1 MKTTGKYRILL
12 LLIAFS
18 FTVCMNAQSLSY
30 TMVELNCENLF
41 DCEHDSLK
49 QDEDFTPAGLM
60 RWSYAR
66 YWKKVNNIA
75 REILSC
81 GERED
86 SYAIPDLVALCEVE
100 NDTVLRD
107 LTQRSLLRN
116 AKYEYIVT
124 HSPDIR
130 GIDVALLYSPFSF
143 GYIDSYPI
151 RVEPL
156 KDMRPT
162 RDILYVKGRT
172 ATNDTLHVF
181 VVHAPSRYGGEFET
195 RANRVHVVSRLTESI
210 DSIRTLSHN
219 AKIIVA
225 GDFNDYSKDKSI
237 KLLTSNNFVHVS
249 DGAKGVN
256 GAEGTYKYHG
266 EWGSID
272 HIFLSNSAFPHFR
285 QCFIADRTFLLCK
298 DEDYGGIQPRR
309 NLKGVKWMNGFSD
322 HLPLVV
328 YMEF

>member
-1 MKTTGKYRILL
+1 MLTTERHRLL
-12 LLIAFS
+12 LLLMVIVVS
-18 FTVCMNAQSLSY
+18 VSMNAQSLSY

-49 QDEDFTPAGLM
+49 QDEDFLPSGIM
-60 RWSYAR
+60 RWSHAR

-81 GERED
+81 GESEGG
-86 SYAIPDLVALCEVE
+86 YAIPDLVALCEVE

-124 HSPDIR
+124 HSPDLR

-143 GYIDSYPI
+143 GYIDSRPI

-172 ATNDTLHVF
+172 STDDTLHVF
-181 VVHAPSRYGGEFET
+181 VIHAPSRYGGEYET
-195 RANRVHVVSRLTESI
+195 RANRVHVVSRLAESV
-210 DSIRTLSHN
+210 DSVRTLSPR
-219 AKIIVA
+219 AKIIIA
-225 GDFNDYSKDKSI
+225 GDFNDYSTDKSI
-237 KLLTSNNFVHVS
+237 KILTSNGFVHVS
-249 DGAKGVN
+249 DDAKGAN
-256 GAEGTYKYHG
+256 GAEGTYKYQG
-266 EWGSID
+266 KWGSID
-272 HIFLSNSAFPHFR
+272 HVFLSRSLLPNFR
-285 QCFIADRTFLLCK
+285 ECFIADREFLLCK

-309 NLKGVKWMNGFSD
+309 NLKGVKWQNGFSD

-328 YMEF
+328 RFYF